1 MRVSTNTVA
10 DQLLNQIQSL
20 GRKQARLQ
28 NQVATG
34 QKIFEAEDNPA
45 AVGRV
50 LNLESEQRRI
60 GQFGR
65 NITRALSLSEASFA
79 SLQAVKK
86 ISDRASELGV
96 LGATLNGAASSVAY
110 ANEVDQLIEQTLQAA
125 NGKLGNDHLFA
136 GAAVA
141 TVPFVATR
149 DVDGKVT
156 AVVYAGDA
164 NRAAIPVSET
174 SNLTSATSGATN
186 LGLRDFLNQLV
197 ALRGALNANSSTAV
211 AAVQVT
217 LVASEDRLISAI
229 AEQGGVQTR
238 IEAALGQQ
246 QGRATSLERLVSSE
260 TDADLPTTLVKL
272 NQATTAYQAALQSGA
287 KIMQLSLLDYIR

>member
-238 IEAALGQQ
+238 IEAAMGQQ

>member
-10 DQLLNQIQSL
+10 DQLLNQIQAL